1 MYPIP
6 MKGDDTLQGLNPVQR
21 EAVMHTDGPVLIL
34 AGAGSGKTRVLTH
47 RVAYLVK
54 EKRVSPANILAVTFT
69 NKAAGEMRNRI
80 QGLVGPPSQGI
91 WMATFHSTCA
101 RILRIEG
108 ERLGYRRNFI
118 IYDADDQLRLI
129 TRTAKQLELDPKRY
143 PPRLMANII
152 SNAKN
157 ALQTPSDLAKLAEGT
172 VEDAAAEV
180 YKHYQETLRGN
191 DAMDFDDLL
200 MQSIVLFESNPPVL
214 EYYQERFRYIN
225 IDEYQDTNHAQ
236 YRLVNLLAG
245 RHRNLC
251 VVGDDDQSIYSW
263 RGADINNILSFE
275 HDYPEAAVYKL
286 EQNYRSTQLIL
297 DVANHVIAENQDR
310 KPKALWTE
318 NAGGEPVMH
327 HRSES
332 GKDEAYFTAREVE
345 RLVADQGYS
354 LRDIAIF
361 YRVNA
366 QSRLFEE
373 VFLHQGI
380 PYKVVGG
387 AKFYER
393 REVKDMLA
401 YLRVLASA
409 QDSVSLRRIINV
421 PKRGIGDTSV
431 GHVDAFARLEGI
443 QLYEALGRLEE
454 IPELGAAAARKMGQF
469 MGMLEE
475 LRADARNLGLPE
487 LVEKVWTRT
496 GYMAELEA
504 EKTVEAESRAE
515 NLRELQN
522 VVSDFER
529 TRLGEGLDEFLE
541 QVALITDIDLY
552 DEEEGAVTLMTIHNA
567 KGLEYPIVFMVGM
580 EDGVFPH
587 MRSVRDRDGME
598 EERRLCY
605 VGITRAKE
613 KLYLTN
619 AVHRTLHGGTNYNPE
634 SRFLRDI
641 PEQLMESTG
650 MAAGGGI
657 SFGTSPSAEGE
668 VRQARL
674 QQLGAQFRSG
684 DRVYHS
690 KWGEGTVLGISLS
703 ASGPEI
709 TVYFPDE
716 GEKHLLLEYA
726 PLKKLP

>member
-1 MYPIP
+1 
-6 MKGDDTLQGLNPVQR
+6 MKGDELLQGLNPVQR
-21 EAVMHTDGPVLIL
+21 EAVMHTEGPVLIL

-47 RVAYLVK
+47 RVAYLVR
-54 EKRVSPANILAVTFT
+54 EKNVSPGSLLAVTFT

-80 QGLVGPPSQGI
+80 QNLVGPSSQGI

-101 RILRIEG
+101 RILRVEG

-157 ALQTPSDLAKLAEGT
+157 ALQTPGDLAKLAEGG

-180 YKHYQETLRGN
+180 YKHYQETLRRN

-200 MQSIVLFESNPPVL
+200 MQSIVLFERNPEVL
-214 EYYQERFRYIN
+214 EHYQERFRYIN

-236 YRLVNLLAG
+236 YRLVNMLA
-245 RHRNLC
+245 RKHRNLC
-251 VVGDDDQSIYSW
+251 VVGDDDQSNYSW

-297 DVANHVIAENQDR
+297 EVANHVIAENQER

-318 NAGGEPVMH
+318 NAGGEPVVH

-332 GKDEAYFTAREVE
+332 GKDEAYFAAREVE
-345 RLVADQGYS
+345 RLVADEGYS
-354 LRDIAIF
+354 LRDIAVF

-401 YLRVLASA
+401 YLRLLANP
-409 QDSVSLRRIINV
+409 QDSVSLRRVINV

-431 GHVDAFARLEGI
+431 GHVDAFARLEGL
-443 QLYEALGRLEE
+443 QLNEALGRVEE
-454 IPELGAAAARKMGQF
+454 IPELGPAAVRKMAGF
-469 MGMLEE
+469 MQMLEE
-475 LRADARNLGLPE
+475 LRADSRNLGLPE
-487 LVEKVWTRT
+487 LVEKIWSRT

-504 EKTVEAESRAE
+504 EKTVEAESRSE
-515 NLRELQN
+515 NLKELQN

-613 KLYLTN
+613 KLYLVS
-619 AVHRTLHGGTNYNPE
+619 AVHRTLYGGANYNPE

-641 PEQLMESTG
+641 PEELMESTG
-650 MAAGGGI
+650 IAVGGDV
-657 SFGTSPSAEGE
+657 SFGSVSAAESE

-674 QQLGAQFRSG
+674 QQLGTQFRSG
-684 DRVYHS
+684 DRVYHA

-703 ASGPEI
+703 ASGPEV

-726 PLKKLP
+726 PLKKL

>member
-1 MYPIP
+1 M
-6 MKGDDTLQGLNPVQR
+6 DSLNPVQR
-21 EAVMHTDGPVLIL
+21 EAVEHTDGPVLIL

-47 RVAYLVK
+47 RVAFLVR
-54 EKRVSPANILAVTFT
+54 EKQVSPGSILAVTFT

-80 QGLVGPPSQGI
+80 QELVGPPSQGI

-108 ERLGYRRNFI
+108 ERLGYGRNFI

-157 ALQTPSDLAKLAEGT
+157 SLQTPGDLAKLASGG
-172 VEDAAAEV
+172 VEDAASEV
-180 YKHYQETLRGN
+180 YKHYQEALRGN

-200 MQSIVLFESNPPVL
+200 MQSIVLFEQHAPIL
-214 EYYQERFRYIN
+214 EHYQERFRYIN

-236 YRLVNLLAG
+236 YRLVNMLASK
-245 RHRNLC
+245 HRNLC

-275 HDYPEAAVYKL
+275 QDYPEAAVYKL
-286 EQNYRSTQLIL
+286 EQNYRSTQVIL
-297 DVANHVIAENQDR
+297 EVANHVIAENEDR
-310 KPKALWTE
+310 KAKALWTE
-318 NAGGEPVMH
+318 NADGEPVVH
-327 HRSES
+327 FRAES
-332 GKDEAYFTAREVE
+332 GKDEAYYAAREVE
-345 RLVADQGYS
+345 RLVADEGYS

-393 REVKDMLA
+393 REVKDILA
-401 YLRVLASA
+401 YLRVLASP

-443 QLYEALGRLEE
+443 QLWEALGRLDDV
-454 IPELGAAAARKMGQF
+454 PELGAAAARKIGGF
-469 MGMLEE
+469 MEMMEE
-475 LRADARNLGLPE
+475 LRSDSRQLGLPE
-487 LVEKVWTRT
+487 LVEKIWTRS

-552 DEEEGAVTLMTIHNA
+552 NEEEGAVTLMTIHNA
-567 KGLEYPIVFMVGM
+567 KGLEYPIVFMAGM

-619 AVHRTLHGGTNYNPE
+619 AVHRTMHGGTNYNPE

-641 PEQLMESTG
+641 PEELMQSSG
-650 MAAGGGI
+650 VVGGLGGGL
-657 SFGTSPSAEGE
+657 SFGSATGSAAAAENE

-674 QQLGAQFRSG
+674 QQLGTQFRSG
-684 DRVYHS
+684 DRVYHA

-703 ASGPEI
+703 ASGPEV

-726 PLKKLP
+726 PLKKL